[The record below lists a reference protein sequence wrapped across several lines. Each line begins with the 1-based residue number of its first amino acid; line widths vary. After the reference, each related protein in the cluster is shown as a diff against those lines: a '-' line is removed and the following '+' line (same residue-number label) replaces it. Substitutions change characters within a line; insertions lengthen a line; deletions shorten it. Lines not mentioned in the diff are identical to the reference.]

1 MFAGAVAGAGAA
13 TLLGDWLSSFRSMGA
28 GKVVAAKTG
37 GTDHVFMQ
45 AVGLPGYQFIQD
57 PLEYFSTTHHSN
69 MDVYDYV
76 PKSDLM
82 QASAILASFVY
93 NAATRDEMLP
103 RKPLPKPT
111 PDRFGGGAPSAAPG
125 PTNN

>member
-1 MFAGAVAGAGAA
+1 
-13 TLLGDWLSSFRSMGA
+13 
-28 GKVVAAKTG
+28 
-37 GTDHVFMQ
+37 
-45 AVGLPGYQFIQD
+45 
-57 PLEYFSTTHHSN
+57 

-93 NAATRDEMLP
+93 HASTRDEMLP

-111 PDRFGGGAPSAAPG
+111 PDRLGGGAPSATG
-125 PTNN
+125 PTN